1 MEVPRGAGD
10 ESSFVVESGVWVIA
24 SKDGGVG
31 GEIFLFVCEEG
42 RGAEIFRIMSSL
54 TLSDLGVLFDWD
66 GVIIDSSAQ
75 HEESWERLAQEE
87 QKSLPADHFKRGFGM
102 KNERIIPE
110 LLGWAD
116 NVAEI
121 RRLSL
126 RKEALYRD
134 IVRERGIEALPGV
147 AVFLHRLQDAGV
159 PFSVG
164 SSTHRENIDTILTV
178 LGFNGLFSGIVTAE
192 DVKQGK
198 PHPDV
203 FLKAAEKI
211 GRRPENCVVFEDAFV
226 GIEAARAGG
235 MKVVGVATTHPLG
248 DLEAKVDRVV
258 HRLDELSASDLL
270 ALWK

>member
-1 MEVPRGAGD
+1 MRGAG
-10 ESSFVVESGVWVIA
+10 I
-24 SKDGGVG
+24 
-31 GEIFLFVCEEG
+31 L
-42 RGAEIFRIMSSL
+42 RGMSIVTQAE
-54 TLSDLGVLFDWD
+54 LGVLFDWD
-66 GVIIDSSAQ
+66 GVIIDSSVQ
-75 HEESWERLAQEE
+75 HEESWERLAVEE
-87 QKSLPADHFKRGFGM
+87 KRSLAADHFKKGFGM

-110 LLGWAD
+110 LLGWAEAAD
-116 NVAEI
+116 VAGI

-147 AVFLHRLQDAGV
+147 AEFLRRLKEAGV

-164 SSTHRENIDTILTV
+164 SSTHRENIDTILGV
-178 LGFNGLFSGIVTAE
+178 LGVTGLFSGIVTAE
-192 DVKQGK
+192 NVKQGK

-203 FLKAAEKI
+203 FLKAAEAI

-248 DLEAKVDRVV
+248 DLESKVDRVV
-258 HRLDELSASDLL
+258 HRLDELSVGDLL

>member
-1 MEVPRGAGD
+1 VQATSPA
-10 ESSFVVESGVWVIA
+10 SSSKAVSGHRIQG
-24 SKDGGVG
+24 GGVG
-31 GEIFLFVCEEG
+31 GEFFLFVCEEG

-54 TLSDLGVLFDWD
+54 TLSELGVLFDWD
-66 GVIIDSSAQ
+66 GVIIDSSVQ

-87 QKSLPADHFKRGFGM
+87 RQSLPADHFKRGFGM

-110 LLGWAD
+110 LLGWAHD
-116 NVAEI
+116 VAEI

-134 IVRERGIEALPGV
+134 IVRERGIAALPGV
-147 AVFLHRLQDAGV
+147 AVFLSRLRDAGV

-164 SSTHRENIDTILTV
+164 SSTHRENIDTILGV
-178 LGFNGLFSGIVTAE
+178 LGFTGLFSGIVTAE
-192 DVKQGK
+192 DVKLGK

-211 GRRPENCVVFEDAFV
+211 GRLPGNCVVFEDAFV

-248 DLEAKVDRVV
+248 GLEAKVDRVV
-258 HRLDELSASDLL
+258 HQLDELSVSDLL
-270 ALWK
+270 ALWN